1 MKAQKSA
8 DTSVEGWEHTL
19 TAPVD
24 EAVDAVLEN
33 ALHLLLHLLL
43 LGHLDLGH
51 LGCGVHAH
59 PGAEDLRDTHT
70 HVTGVNGTALVLAL
84 SAWARPYLDLVCVH
98 AGVGDEDV
106 GVLDPFGLVHSDPLV
121 QQKACEEQEE
131 QSHDHYYSCAA
142 FWLAEPHTV
151 NQSHN
156 FHRSIWTPVVTDTL
170 QTHYYYLRWDNEYI

>member
-1 MKAQKSA
+1 MKQLMPCLRMRSTFSFIFSFSA
-8 DTSVEGWEHTL
+8 ISISATLAVESTRTL
-19 TAPVD
+19 EPKI
-24 EAVDAVLEN
+24 
-33 ALHLLLHLLL
+33 
-43 LGHLDLGH
+43 
-51 LGCGVHAH
+51 CGTH
-59 PGAEDLRDTHT
+59 THT

-121 QQKACEEQEE
+121 QQEACEEQEE